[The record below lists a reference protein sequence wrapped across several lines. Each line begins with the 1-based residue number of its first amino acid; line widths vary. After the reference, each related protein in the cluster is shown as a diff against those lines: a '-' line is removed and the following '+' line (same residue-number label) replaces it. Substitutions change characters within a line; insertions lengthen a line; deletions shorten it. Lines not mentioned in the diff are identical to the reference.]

1 MHYGFDEDEDAFA
14 AELRRWAEKVLAP
27 HYQADDRA
35 AAFRRQ
41 QALDMAQMGLTGLR
55 VPEEYGGQDA
65 TAVVAGI
72 AAEEVGRADFNAG
85 YLLINTALI
94 SDILVRACTE
104 EQKRAWLP
112 GIASGE
118 TVPCIM
124 ITEPG
129 AGTDAASLALK
140 ATPDGAATGSASDG
154 WTLDGEKTSITLGM
168 AADRAVV
175 LARTGGRGAQGVS
188 AFWVDL
194 ADPGI
199 SRSPF
204 DDLGSRAIGRASIH
218 FDGVRVTRTQL
229 IGEEGGGFVSVMQGF
244 DYSRAV
250 IGLLC
255 LGAAQQSLD
264 EALQWSR
271 DRVAFGRPIGT
282 HQGVSFPLAECATY
296 LAGARH
302 VCYEALWRKDTGR
315 EHSAEAAMAKLWAPK
330 LATEVIHQCLL
341 TLGHIGYSTEHR
353 VGQRLRDVI
362 GLEIGDGTAQAAK
375 LVISRKLLGRA
386 YAP

>member
-1 MHYGFDEDEDAFA
+1 MHYGFQEDEEAFR
-14 AELRRWAEKVLAP
+14 AELRRWAGKVLAP
-27 HYQADDRA
+27 HYQSDDVA
-35 AAFRRQ
+35 ARFRPQ
-41 QALDMAQMGLTGLR
+41 LALDMAQMGLTGLR
-55 VPEEYGGQDA
+55 IPEEYGGQDA

-85 YLLINTALI
+85 YLIVNTALI
-94 SDILVRACTE
+94 SDILVRNCTG

-129 AGTDAASLALK
+129 AGTDAAGLNLA
-140 ATPDGAATGSASDG
+140 ATPDADG
-154 WTLDGEKTSITLGM
+154 WRLHGEKTSITLGM
-168 AADRAVV
+168 AGNKAIV
-175 LARTGGRGAQGVS
+175 LARTGGEGAHGVS

-194 ADPGI
+194 GDPGVT
-199 SRSPF
+199 RSPI

-218 FDGVRVTRTQL
+218 FDGVPVGRSQL
-229 IGEEGGGFVSVMQGF
+229 IGDEGLGFVAVMQSF
-244 DYSRAV
+244 DYSRPI

-255 LGAAQQSLD
+255 LGAAEQSLD
-264 EALQWSR
+264 EAVQWSR
-271 DRVAFGRPIGT
+271 DRVAFGKPIGT
-282 HQGVSFPLAECATY
+282 FEGVSFPLAECATY

-302 VCYEALWRKDTGR
+302 VCYEALWRKDVGR
-315 EHSAEAAMAKLWAPK
+315 EHSVEAAMAKIWAPR
-330 LATEVIHQCLL
+330 LATAVIHQCLL
-341 TLGHIGYSTEHR
+341 TLGHVGYSTEHR

-362 GLEIGDGTAQAAK
+362 GLEIGDGTAQVSK
-375 LVISRKLLGRA
+375 LVIARGLLGRP